1 MMEAAL
7 ADRKSW
13 WSVPKREPNGRKRR
27 IWTPDRGTEQIQAK
41 REQVTGNHKKPIDLS
56 DPIDVLHRG
65 KDQKLDDTQA
75 LAAEVWRSAKRD
87 LLSGEGP
94 RLAMQKD
101 GPRGEEAE
109 GNPEREQR
117 ARQTLQIIKTTLMK
131 AHSGIHHTCVAVVE
145 RKEAPLRVEYLQEG
159 LSAVA
164 RALRLV

>member
-1 MMEAAL
+1 M
-7 ADRKSW
+7 R
-13 WSVPKREPNGRKRR
+13 
-27 IWTPDRGTEQIQAK
+27 
-41 REQVTGNHKKPIDLS
+41 
-56 DPIDVLHRG
+56 
-65 KDQKLDDTQA
+65 
-75 LAAEVWRSAKRD
+75 
-87 LLSGEGP
+87 GP

-131 AHSGIHHTCVAVVE
+131 NHSGIHHTCVAVVE